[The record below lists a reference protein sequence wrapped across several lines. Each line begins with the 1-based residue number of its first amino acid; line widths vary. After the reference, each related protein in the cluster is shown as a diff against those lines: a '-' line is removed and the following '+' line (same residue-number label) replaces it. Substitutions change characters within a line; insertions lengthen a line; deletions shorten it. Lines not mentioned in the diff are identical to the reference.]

1 MELKI
6 YFQSIKRGWWI
17 ILLTLLAAVNIGIV
31 MLLTSQPV
39 YSVNAKFI
47 ISPNVDLISS
57 QRELV
62 DSLDTLDKRS
72 IISTYAEILK
82 SNVIVSQTITS
93 LKLAE
98 NIVDDYFINV
108 VPLPDTNVLEL
119 TIEGPDAKV
128 AAAIANKN
136 GQFAIVY
143 MNERYPVYQIDFVD
157 FARPTSEP
165 ISPQPV
171 RDLGLALIFG
181 LLGGIV
187 LAIVREQLSTS
198 IDSLRM
204 RSIMDNV
211 SGVYNQ
217 QHFLKLLRQHVSTK
231 PNENLSLGLIKL
243 TGLDEVLPV
252 LPQSL
257 EKRIL
262 QQSTQV
268 LKEQLR
274 GNDIVGRWDESTF
287 AVFLP
292 NTPDQAA
299 QATFERIK
307 DFLET
312 SYQANGDEMAI
323 DLAPHVGI
331 TVLKNSEPV
340 NELIDRVS
348 QALEMALDLESQI
361 KMF

>member
-17 ILLTLLAAVNIGIV
+17 ILLTVLVAVNVAII
-31 MLLTSQPV
+31 MLMTSEPI

-47 ISPNVDLISS
+47 ISPNSDLIST

-72 IISTYAEILK
+72 IISTYAEIIK
-82 SNVIVSQTITS
+82 SNVIVSQTLTS
-93 LKLAE
+93 LRLSE
-98 NIVDDYFINV
+98 TIIDNYLINV

-119 TIEGPDAKV
+119 TIEGPDAKI

-157 FARPTSEP
+157 FAQPNSEP
-165 ISPQPV
+165 ISPKPV
-171 RDLGLALIFG
+171 RDLGLALLFG
-181 LLGGIV
+181 ILAGIG

-204 RSIMDNV
+204 RSSIDNV

-217 QHFLKLLRQHVSTK
+217 QHFLRLLRQQVSNK
-231 PNENLSLGLIKL
+231 PDENLSIGLIKL
-243 TGLDEVLPV
+243 NGLDEVFPI
-252 LPQSL
+252 LPQSV

-274 GNDIVGRWDESTF
+274 GNDIVGRWDKSTF
-287 AVFLP
+287 GIFLP
-292 NTPDQAA
+292 NTPAQAA

-307 DFLET
+307 EFLNTTYEID
-312 SYQANGDEMAI
+312 GEELAI
-323 DLAPHVGI
+323 DLEPHVGI
-331 TVLKNSEPV
+331 TVMTSSEPV
-340 NELIDRVS
+340 TDLIDRVS
-348 QALEMALDLESQI
+348 QALEMAFNLESQI

>member
-6 YFQSIKRGWWI
+6 YLQSIKRGWWI
-17 ILLTLLAAVNIGIV
+17 ILLTLLAAVNIAII
-31 MLLTSQPV
+31 MLMTSQPV

-47 ISPNVDLISS
+47 ISPNVNLIST

-82 SNVIVSQTITS
+82 SNVIVSQTLES
-93 LKLAE
+93 LRYSESIL
-98 NIVDDYFINV
+98 DDYNINV

-119 TIEGPDAKV
+119 TIEGPDSKV

-136 GQFAIVY
+136 GQFAILY
-143 MNERYPVYQIDFVD
+143 MGDRYPVYQIDFVD
-157 FARPTSEP
+157 FAQPVSEP
-165 ISPQPV
+165 ISPKPV

-181 LLGGIV
+181 LLGGVV

-217 QHFLKLLRQHVSTK
+217 QHFMRLLRQQVSTK
-231 PNENLSLGLIKL
+231 PDENLSIGLIKL
-243 TGLDEVLPV
+243 NGLEEVLPA
-252 LPQSL
+252 LPHSL

-274 GNDIVGRWDESTF
+274 GNDIVGRWNDSTF
-287 AVFLP
+287 AIFLP
-292 NTPDQAA
+292 NTADQAA

-307 DFLET
+307 DFLEMSFET
-312 SYQANGDEMAI
+312 NGE
-323 DLAPHVGI
+323 DLAFDLDPHVGI
-331 TVLKNSEPV
+331 TIMKSSEPV
-340 NELIDRVS
+340 NELINRVT
-348 QALEMALDLESQI
+348 QALEIALNLETKI
-361 KMF
+361 KMS

>member
-1 MELKI
+1 
-6 YFQSIKRGWWI
+6 
-17 ILLTLLAAVNIGIV
+17 
-31 MLLTSQPV
+31 
-39 YSVNAKFI
+39 
-47 ISPNVDLISS
+47 
-57 QRELV
+57 
-62 DSLDTLDKRS
+62 
-72 IISTYAEILK
+72 
-82 SNVIVSQTITS
+82 
-93 LKLAE
+93 
-98 NIVDDYFINV
+98 V

-119 TIEGPDAKV
+119 TIEGPDAKL

-157 FARPTSEP
+157 FAQPDSKP

-187 LAIVREQLSTS
+187 LAIIREQLSTS

-204 RSIMDNV
+204 RSIIDNA

-217 QHFLKLLRQHVSTK
+217 QHFLKLLRQQVSTK
-231 PNENLSLGLIKL
+231 PNENLSIGLIKL
-243 TGLDEVLPV
+243 NGLDEVLPV

-292 NTPDQAA
+292 NTPEQAA

-312 SYQANGDEMAI
+312 SYATNNDDLAI
-323 DLAPHVGI
+323 DLEPHVGI
-331 TVLKNSEPV
+331 TVMKTSEPV
-340 NELIDRVS
+340 NELVDRVN

-361 KMF
+361 KMY